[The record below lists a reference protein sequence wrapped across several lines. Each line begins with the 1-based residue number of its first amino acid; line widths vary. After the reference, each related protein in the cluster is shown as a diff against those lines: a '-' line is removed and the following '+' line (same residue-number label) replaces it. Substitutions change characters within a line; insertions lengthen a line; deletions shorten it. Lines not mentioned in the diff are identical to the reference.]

1 MTCFMTHITSR
12 LRVISYNH
20 EATHLPLTGNAQV
33 DQASIEKV
41 RAGGSTSFV
50 AVFKKLSSIFEDKSE
65 DVSKAFSVF
74 FMTDG
79 EDTVSR
85 TKEIMHQK
93 EMMQTYIEKF
103 GAEVVFHVL
112 GFSENHDEQFLQSLT
127 FLGTSDGTYSFVSP
141 SEGDEAIEERLL
153 ALVQS
158 TSSAIGRSLNIKMKS
173 KDLQFLGDSFG
184 ESMKEVVVPATFS
197 KQDGFVKI
205 ATKKFVRKKP
215 RCTGTPQLKLK
226 IYEKLVGTPK
236 AITASIIKME
246 EVVLTDQNQVTD
258 HNLVKMRAALNMITW
273 QISEAAKPK
282 HVEEVRVWYKLIQ
295 KKFAKM
301 NLDNKSMPE
310 PIQSRKKVVESGI
323 NICKEVFEK
332 EKVS

>member
-1 MTCFMTHITSR
+1 
-12 LRVISYNH
+12 
-20 EATHLPLTGNAQV
+20 
-33 DQASIEKV
+33 
-41 RAGGSTSFV
+41 
-50 AVFKKLSSIFEDKSE
+50 
-65 DVSKAFSVF
+65 
-74 FMTDG
+74 
-79 EDTVSR
+79 
-85 TKEIMHQK
+85 
-93 EMMQTYIEKF
+93 
-103 GAEVVFHVL
+103 
-112 GFSENHDEQFLQSLT
+112 
-127 FLGTSDGTYSFVSP
+127 
-141 SEGDEAIEERLL
+141 
-153 ALVQS
+153 
-158 TSSAIGRSLNIKMKS
+158 
-173 KDLQFLGDSFG
+173 LGDSFG

-310 PIQSRKKVVESGI
+310 PIQSRKKAVESGI

-332 EKVS
+332 AKEKSTKNKKSKREQDMKIKSISTTFRLLSMQSIQSSAKSRSETNQWIDKNSRRSELQEMSRTSDFY